1 MKLNISNIMLVMRK
15 EYMKWLV
22 NPRNVMLFIV
32 FIPTREIVLK
42 PMLQAAYEM
51 GQPLNML
58 ESCIATLNSGM
69 IMMLVA
75 MVYLILISS
84 FPTINGNVLFYMGRM
99 GKKNWVIGEILFQCI
114 SALTY
119 LSVICVVS
127 VLQTVSES
135 FVANGWSLVVTDH
148 DRLYGAT
155 SDIHM
160 DNIVP
165 PSLYNQMSPYKA
177 LFLAFFLIA
186 TFLII
191 ISLFFTVG
199 CMYSQKLLFFSL
211 MVVQIVAGSALYI
224 LSNKAMWYFVICHA
238 FLSSHYGA
246 YMRKYLFS
254 PWISFGI
261 LMVILLVL
269 CIVAWVRTDK
279 LNIDDLNGK

>member
-1 MKLNISNIMLVMRK
+1 MRK

-32 FIPTREIVLK
+32 FIPAREVVLK
-42 PMLQAAYEM
+42 PMIQAANEM
-51 GQPLNML
+51 GQPLNVL

-69 IMMLVA
+69 IIMLVA

-84 FPTINGNVLFYMGRM
+84 FPTINGNILFYMERM

-119 LSVICVVS
+119 LSVICIVS
-127 VLQTVSES
+127 ILQTVGVS
-135 FVANGWSLVVTDH
+135 FIANGWSLVVTDH
-148 DRLYGAT
+148 DRLYGAI
-155 SDIHM
+155 SDIRI

-165 PSLYNQMSPYKA
+165 PNLYNQMSPYKA
-177 LFLAFFLIA
+177 LFLSFFLIA
-186 TFLII
+186 MFLVIS
-191 ISLFFTVG
+191 SLFFTVG

-211 MVVQIVAGSALYI
+211 TVIQIVAGSALYI

-261 LMVILLVL
+261 LTGILSAL
-269 CIVAWVRTDK
+269 CIIAWVRTEK
-279 LNIDDLNGK
+279 LNIDDLKGQ